1 MQPTLV
7 RGGGCSGLG
16 FGEKL
21 EGVSFWGVCVPGC
34 EVPVKLMPASVV
46 VPKNLSQ
53 GIRHFSSPAQMQT
66 FLSVIMNNMV
76 LH

>member
-7 RGGGCSGLG
+7 RGEGCSGLG

-46 VPKNLSQ
+46 VPKKSVT
-53 GIRHFSSPAQMQT
+53 RHPSL
-66 FLSVIMNNMV
+66 FLTCTNANISIGD
-76 LH
+76 HE